1 MMATHKKTVRRK
13 RGRPSKVEGPLTN
26 RHELLGVA
34 ARVIGRDGLAKASMR
49 GIARESG
56 VSLGTL
62 QNHFSTKE
70 EVWKAVIDELIVPA
84 EEQFETLSSA
94 KAMVTE
100 VVRHRLAS
108 AVRNPGLAGRVL
120 TDGSPEGEEVL
131 DYLVQAT
138 HSGQEARRQL
148 LEQAMAAGVLRRV
161 DSDALIAV
169 LGVSMS
175 ALASS
180 KNALRK
186 LQKIDLNDNAER
198 ERFILAL
205 SDILLNGLLP
215 HDQQK

>member
-1 MMATHKKTVRRK
+1 MTRG
-13 RGRPSKVEGPLTN
+13 RGRPSKTEGPVIS

-56 VSLGTL
+56 VSLGAL
-62 QNHFSTKE
+62 QNHFPTKE
-70 EVWKAVIDELIVPA
+70 TVWKAIIDELIAPT
-84 EEQFETLSSA
+84 EERFQKVSGPE
-94 KAMVTE
+94 AMVTE

-120 TDGSPEGEEVL
+120 TDGSAEGEVVL
-131 DYLVQAT
+131 DYLVKAT
-138 HSGQEARRQL
+138 HTGQEVRRQL

-161 DSDALIAV
+161 DADALMAV
-169 LGVSMS
+169 LGIALS

-180 KNALRK
+180 KNALHR
-186 LQKIDLNDNAER
+186 LQNIDLNDDKDR
-198 ERFILAL
+198 ERLTLAL

-215 HDQQK
+215 RDPGN